1 MKKNRL
7 EWTVF
12 GVSLALIVCVVALLI
27 REQMTGS
34 RRPAAIAVLAGDAVR
49 SGDSFAVPLDV
60 SNEGDTTAEDVR
72 IEATVTWG
80 DAAERGEA
88 ERGEAVLPFVP
99 YRSHRRAWLT
109 FTRDPRGGTLTTR
122 VLGYREP

>member
-12 GVSLALIVCVVALLI
+12 GISLALIVCVVALLV
-27 REQMTGS
+27 RELVTGDG
-34 RRPAAIAVLAGDAVR
+34 RPAAVKVSAGDAVR
-49 SGDSFAVPLDV
+49 SGDTFAVPLEV

-72 IEATVTWG
+72 IEAVVTWG
-80 DAAERGEA
+80 AETERGEA
-88 ERGEAVLPFVP
+88 LLPFVP
-99 YRSHRRAWLT
+99 YHSHRRAWLT
-109 FTRDPRGGTLTTR
+109 FTRDPRGGTMTTR

>member
-12 GVSLALIVCVVALLI
+12 GVSLVLIVGVVALLV
-27 REQMTGS
+27 REQVTGGQ
-34 RRPAAIAVLAGDAVR
+34 RPPVIAVSAGDAVR

-72 IEATVTWG
+72 VEAVVTWG
-80 DAAERGEA
+80 GGTERGEA
-88 ERGEAVLPFVP
+88 LLPFVP
-99 YRSHRRAWLT
+99 YQSHRRAWLT
-109 FTRDPRGGTLTTR
+109 FTRDPRGGTMTTR